1 MPALPT
7 VSALTGSTVTEA
19 QFKQA
24 LTDQREFL
32 AALLGVDGSVPGAL
46 AAMGALIS
54 GYLARSAAYTVGL
67 GDRGKLID
75 CTGSFT
81 LSFAAAST
89 LGAGFTVAV
98 RNSGEGVI
106 TLDPAGTESIDGV
119 STLSLLPN
127 ESHLVV
133 CTGSAW
139 RSLGRAETSTLASAE
154 YVNQSFGL
162 FQTFGSLASGATRA
176 VGSPSFMIWS
186 SNSSTQWSRGTYY
199 TNMFYMSTSGS
210 GKSATT
216 IQVNLGNCR
225 HTIWNYSTQQSMQID
240 LTGVINCDTDDNYA
254 FQIRRDGVTAATF
267 GSYSGRTTRTV
278 NFGNFAIAPN
288 STATFDLYG
297 SILNGSGGDRLYVNA
312 FTATYVQFS

>member
-54 GYLARSAAYTVGL
+54 GYLARSAAYTVGV

-98 RNSGEGVI
+98 RNSGNGVI

-133 CTGSAW
+133 CTGAAW

-154 YVNQSFGL
+154 YVNQSFSL
-162 FQTFGSLASGATRA
+162 FQTFGSLS
-176 VGSPSFMIWS
+176 VGSAKSIGA
-186 SNSSTQWSRGTYY
+186 SNYRLWGSYTNQAGRGTYY
-199 TNMFYMSTSGS
+199 TNLFYTYGDTYNTYIANI
-210 GKSATT
+210 GP
-216 IQVNLGNCR
+216 CR
-225 HTIWNYSTQQSMQID
+225 VSVWNYSTSRSLQINLSLLVD
-240 LTGVINCDTDDNYA
+240 ASTDDTYA
-254 FQIRRDGVTAATF
+254 FQIRQNGN
-267 GSYSGRTTRTV
+267 TV
-278 NFGNFAIAPN
+278 ASFGNFTARNLQTYNFGEYTVPPN
-288 STATFDLYG
+288 SKVDFDLYG
-297 SILNGSGGDRLYVNA
+297 SVLNGSSSDSLYIRA
-312 FTATYVQFS
+312 FTGSFVQFV